1 MMRGEYEEALVRDA
15 RLVILKA
22 LAAQTDGRLNE
33 AILERELDRFGHRR
47 SREWVRTQLLKLAEL
62 GAVTVMEAGTVM
74 VASITRLGLAH
85 CERREVVD
93 GIARPS
99 PEY

>member
-1 MMRGEYEEALVRDA
+1 MREKYEQVLIEDA

-22 LAAQTDGRLNE
+22 LEAQTDGRLNE
-33 AILERELDRFGHRR
+33 VILERELDRFGHRR
-47 SREWVRTQLLKLAEL
+47 SRQWVRTQILKLEEL
-62 GAVTVMEAGTVM
+62 GVVTKVEAGTVM
-74 VASITRLGLAH
+74 VASITRLGIAH

-93 GIARPS
+93 GVARPS

>member
-1 MMRGEYEEALVRDA
+1 MSGAYEAVLTEDA

-22 LAAQTDGRLNE
+22 LQAQTDGRLNE
-33 AILERELDRFGHRR
+33 VILERELDRFGHRR
-47 SREWVRTQLLKLAEL
+47 SRQWVRTQILKLEEL
-62 GAVTVMEAGTVM
+62 GAVTKVEAGTVM
-74 VASITRLGLAH
+74 VAAITRLGLAH

-93 GIARPS
+93 GVARPS